1 LSESHFH
8 EHEHDDDAHA
18 AHGSEPL
25 SGVDP
30 GALHDAVAL
39 LAAALHSY
47 VDTAVGV
54 RAEFGS
60 TEADEDPRILA
71 LESEIGSL
79 NARLYDALHETLGL
93 HADLTG
99 MSWDDGVESDA
110 DAPPSSTD
118 VDTFHLGF
126 VVAPPSG
133 PSDQTLD
140 AVLDLIDGGGADV
153 AAALVEAGFE
163 VVEWGVSRGGPVL
176 FGEDEDDD
184 EDHDGE
190 GGE

>member
-1 LSESHFH
+1 MSESHLH
-8 EHEHDDDAHA
+8 DHDDDEHA
-18 AHGSEPL
+18 AHGAEPL
-25 SGVDP
+25 EGVDP
-30 GALHDAVAL
+30 GALHDAVTL

-60 TEADEDPRILA
+60 AEADEDPRILA
-71 LESEIGSL
+71 LEAEIGSL

-99 MSWDDGVESDA
+99 MSWDDGEEGDA
-110 DAPPSSTD
+110 DAPPTPTT
-118 VDTFHLGF
+118 VDTFHIGF
-126 VVAPPSG
+126 VVAPPAT
-133 PSDQTLD
+133 PSDLSLD
-140 AVLDLIDGGGADV
+140 GVLDLVDGGGADV

-176 FGEDEDDD
+176 FGEDEDEDDGPDD
-184 EDHDGE
+184 EEDR
-190 GGE
+190 